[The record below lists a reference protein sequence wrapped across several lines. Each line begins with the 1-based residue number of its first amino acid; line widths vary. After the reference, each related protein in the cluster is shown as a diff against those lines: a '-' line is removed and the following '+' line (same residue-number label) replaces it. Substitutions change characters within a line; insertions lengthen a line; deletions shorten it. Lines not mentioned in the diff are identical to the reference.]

1 MRLLGIDYGTV
12 TTGFAI
18 GENSAILP
26 LGFLRTKDQHTLKE
40 HIKKIIEAE
49 RIDKII
55 LGVPKHNNPVQQQ
68 KIENFTEVLKK
79 EVNISVELIDESNT
93 SKESFR
99 EEFTKHSNIK
109 KIRKIIHAK
118 SAEKILERYF
128 LENKKS

>member
-26 LGFLRTKDQHTLKE
+26 LGFLRTKDQHTLTK
-40 HIKKIIEAE
+40 HIKKIIEDE

-55 LGVPKHNNPVQQQ
+55 LGVPKHKNPVQQQ

-79 EVNISVELIDESNT
+79 EVSISVELIDESNT

-99 EEFTKHSNIK
+99 EEFTKHSDIK
-109 KIRKIIHAK
+109 KIRKIV
-118 SAEKILERYF
+118 
-128 LENKKS
+128 